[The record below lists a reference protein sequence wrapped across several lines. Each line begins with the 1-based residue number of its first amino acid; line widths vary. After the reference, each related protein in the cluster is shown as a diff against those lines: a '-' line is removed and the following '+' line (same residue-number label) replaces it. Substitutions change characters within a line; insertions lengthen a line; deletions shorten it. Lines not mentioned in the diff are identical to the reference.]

1 MGQAHF
7 TVASRIFDILQQMER
22 KLGVMVAQ
30 SVQFKRAA
38 GSRRGPQAGGGAAL
52 RQLFLG
58 PAAALADLQVE
69 NVRFVINGGT
79 IWLEEW

>member
-22 KLGVMVAQ
+22 KLGVMMAQ

-38 GSRRGPQAGGGAAL
+38 GSRWGPQAGGEAVL

-58 PAAALADLQVE
+58 PAAALGDLQVE
-69 NVRFVINGGT
+69 NFGFVINGGT
-79 IWLEEW
+79 HWLEEW